1 VNLIPLHQIVTAS
14 GGHATWFNLLL
25 DEHTAHNY
33 NNVLMG
39 LVVLVLIVLVSL
51 VVKAGSASSPD
62 VPPAKTTFL
71 NFWEMFVEGLF
82 NIVSSVLGEGEARRQ
97 FWFFGSIFLYLFFSN
112 ALGLIPGFLPST
124 DNLFTNF
131 PVALSVF
138 IYYNYMGIKSH
149 GLKNYL
155 AHFWGP
161 LWWLGPLLF
170 VIEIVSHSVR
180 PVSLSLR
187 LYANIFGDHKVLGAF
202 QQIYAYVLPVPL
214 MAFGLF
220 VSLLQAY
227 VFTYLS
233 MIYVAL
239 ATEHEGGHDE
249 HGHDA
254 HGHDAHGHHEKD
266 HGGAHAHAH

>member
-1 VNLIPLHQIVTAS
+1 MNLIPLHQMVTAA
-14 GGHATWFNLLL
+14 GGHYTWFNLFF
-25 DEHTAHNY
+25 DEHTAHEY
-33 NNVLMG
+33 SNVFMG
-39 LVVLVLIVLVSL
+39 LVVLVLILIVSL
-51 VVKAGSASSPD
+51 IVKAGSAARAKEL
-62 VPPAKTTFL
+62 VPEAKTSFL

-82 NIVSSVLGEGEARRQ
+82 GVVSSVLGEAEARRQ

-112 ALGLIPGFLPST
+112 ALGLIPGLLPST

-138 IYYNYMGIKSH
+138 IYYNYQGIKSH
-149 GLKNYL
+149 GVKNYL

-202 QQIYAYVLPVPL
+202 QEIFAYVLPVPL

-239 ATEHEGGHDE
+239 ATEHEGGHDDHG

-254 HGHDAHGHHEKD
+254 HGEHHGAG
-266 HGGAHAHAH
+266 HGAQAHAH

>member
-1 VNLIPLHQIVTAS
+1 MNLIPIHQIVTQA
-14 GGHATWFNLLL
+14 GGHATWFNLFL
-25 DEHTAHNY
+25 DEHITHNY
-33 NNVLMG
+33 TNVLMG
-39 LVVLVLIVLVSL
+39 ATALILIILCGLIVRGASAARSKELVPE
-51 VVKAGSASSPD
+51 GR
-62 VPPAKTTFL
+62 TTFL
-71 NFWEMFVEGLF
+71 NFWEMFVEGLY
-82 NIVSSVLGEGEARRQ
+82 NIVVSVLGEKEARRQ
-97 FWFFGSIFLYLFFSN
+97 FWFFGSIFVYLFFSN

-138 IYYNYMGIKSH
+138 IYYNYQGIKSH
-149 GLKNYL
+149 GVKNYL

-202 QQIYAYVLPVPL
+202 QDIFAYVLPIPL

-227 VFTYLS
+227 VFMFLS
-233 MIYVAL
+233 LIYVAL
-239 ATEHEGGHDE
+239 ATEHEHGHDE
-249 HGHDA
+249 HGHGEA
-254 HGHDAHGHHEKD
+254 HE
-266 HGGAHAHAH
+266 GAHAH